1 MFFVKIRVRARL
13 PGASGLYGGGGPDAP
28 GTLLQPHTS
37 RRHEGMPPYIPP
49 YKQTVGRGALTPPR
63 RGQGL
68 SPQSRSK
75 GGCDPLHFSCS
86 FVKFL
91 RQS

>member
-1 MFFVKIRVRARL
+1 MFFVKIRVSARL
-13 PGASGLYGGGGPDAP
+13 PGASVLYGGGVPDAP

-75 GGCDPLHFSCS
+75 ESCIPLHFSCS

>member
-1 MFFVKIRVRARL
+1 MFFVKILVSARL
-13 PGASGLYGGGGPDAP
+13 PGASVLYGGGVPDAP

-63 RGQGL
+63 RNHAYRGKRCNLFVGDDTCIV
-68 SPQSRSK
+68 PRS
-75 GGCDPLHFSCS
+75 
-86 FVKFL
+86 V
-91 RQS
+91 